1 MPEHPKHSSAAIPS
15 PLTQT
20 AVAAAVA
27 VTVFFAGC
35 ATTAQPGGQSAAA
48 VGHAD
53 DFLIVDCLL
62 PGQVRRLGAQMTY
75 LAARQAIKTTASD
88 CAIRG
93 GEYVAYDRSNYQT
106 ALNVWLPAANGGD
119 QQAQTYVGEIY
130 EKGLGVAPD
139 YQKAASWYRKAAD
152 QGHSRA
158 QINLAHLYEK
168 GLGVDRDPAA
178 ALNWYRKAS
187 GLTAGLMLDTGETA
201 ALRQE
206 LQESRRTSQD
216 LREELTR
223 TRQELDRTRKELR
236 RRQGETTSMQ
246 QRWDQERQRLL
257 QQQQQASSAGDQPKV
272 EKLEAEIASRNAEL
286 VRQREQVARLEEDA
300 ARRQAKLTHLEQ
312 QRDQLKD
319 VRQELERERDTN
331 AALRTKLADAQ
342 QALTVGQTKVAS
354 EQQSVDSTRAEL
366 DSLRKQITDSA
377 ADKDRIKALEGKLA
391 TREKELA
398 RLQSEV
404 KQLSAAKQQYVSE
417 LSAASTKTAPADQQA
432 STPIVGPRIEIIDPP
447 VLTTR
452 ASAGIV
458 KTRAGTRHLVIGRVD
473 APNGLERLTV
483 NDSEQPVNNQGIFE
497 SNVPVL
503 RANVPVRVVAID
515 RKGQRSTLEFTFVP
529 ETQIAGSNAP
539 EAAGNAAK
547 VDASAIPN
555 ATVGVYHALVVGNN
569 DYAHFPKL
577 DTAIN
582 DAQAVGEVLSTK
594 YRFKVTTLI
603 NGTRYQILSALNR
616 LREQLTDNDN
626 LLIYYAGHG
635 ELDAVNQRGHWLPVD
650 AEPNSAANWISNI
663 DVTDTLNVISAK
675 HVLVIADSC
684 YSGTLTRSS
693 IAQLEAGLSQEA
705 KVNWFKTM
713 TAKRSRTVLT
723 SGGVVPVLDA
733 GGGDHSVFAKAVL
746 DVLNS
751 NQEVIEGARLF
762 RDVSAHVAYAAKRWN
777 VEQVPEY
784 GPIKYAGHDF
794 GDFVFVPSAGTTGK
808 SEERHPENRYALRS
822 GLRTV
827 W

>member
-1 MPEHPKHSSAAIPS
+1 MPQHPERSTAATPS
-15 PLTQT
+15 PLTQL

-27 VTVFFAGC
+27 IVVFIAGC
-35 ATTAQPGGQSAAA
+35 ATTAQPGGHSGATA
-48 VGHAD
+48 GNAD

-93 GEYVAYDRSNYQT
+93 GEYVAYDRGNYQT

-130 EKGLGVAPD
+130 EKGLGTAPD
-139 YQKAASWYRKAAD
+139 YQQAASWYRKAAD

-168 GLGVDRDPAA
+168 GLGVNRDPAA

-187 GLTAGLMLDTGETA
+187 GLSAGLMLDTGETA

-206 LQESRRTSQD
+206 LQESRKTSQG
-216 LREELTR
+216 LREELDR

-236 RRQGETTSMQ
+236 RRQGETSSMQ
-246 QRWDQERQRLL
+246 QRWDRERQRLL
-257 QQQQQASSAGDQPKV
+257 QQQQQASSAGDQQKV
-272 EKLEAEIASRNAEL
+272 AKLEAEIASRNAAL
-286 VRQREQVARLEEDA
+286 AQQREQVARLEDEA
-300 ARRQAKLTHLEQ
+300 ARSQAKLTHLEQ
-312 QRDQLKD
+312 QRNEIKD
-319 VRQELERERDTN
+319 VKQALKQERDTN
-331 AALRTKLADAQ
+331 AALRNKLADAQ
-342 QALTVGQTKVAS
+342 QALAAGQAKVAS

-366 DSLRKQITDSA
+366 ASLRQQVSDSA

-398 RLQSEV
+398 RVQAEV
-404 KQLSAAKQQYVSE
+404 KQLSAAKQQYVTE
-417 LSAASTKTAPADQQA
+417 LSAASPKPASADQQPA
-432 STPIVGPRIEIIDPP
+432 TPIIGPRIEIIDPP

-458 KTRAGTRHLVIGRVD
+458 KTRAGMSRLVIGRVE
-473 APNGLERLTV
+473 ASNGLERLTV
-483 NDSEQPVNNQGIFE
+483 NDSEHTINDQGIFE
-497 SNVPVL
+497 SSVPVL

-515 RKGQRSTLEFTFVP
+515 KKGQRASLEFTFVP
-529 ETQIAGSNAP
+529 ETQLAGSTAP
-539 EAAGNAAK
+539 ETSSDAAK
-547 VDASAIPN
+547 VDASALPN
-555 ATVGVYHALVVGNN
+555 AAVGTYHALVVGNN
-569 DYAHFPKL
+569 DYPHFPKL

-582 DAQAVGEVLSTK
+582 DAQAIGEVLATK

-635 ELDAVNQRGHWLPVD
+635 ELDPVNQRGHWLPVD

-663 DVTDTLNVISAK
+663 DVTDTLNVMSAK

-693 IAQLEAGLSQEA
+693 LAQMEAGLSQEA

-762 RDVSAHVAYAAKRWN
+762 RDVSAHVAYAAQRWN

-794 GDFVFVPSAGTTGK
+794 GDFLFVPSAGTTGK
-808 SEERHPENRYALRS
+808 FERHPDTRYARHS
-822 GLRTV
+822 GARTV
-827 W
+827 R